1 MSCAAS
7 PARAGSPARPK
18 TEYGKQIFMRLRLP
32 ARRSSPCAGIIL
44 FDYPGPRPPW
54 PVRTAPAAQHV
65 PATETA
71 AAAAPRMVLAAF
83 AVMAVMAVIAVIA
96 VIAAAPYGLGGYC
109 RIGLSAIAYARTIM
123 PSRRTR
129 RRRGH
134 HHPHTPCAV
143 APVHCPPPRAS
154 TTPGSRLQRT
164 PVRRSCTGT
173 ALVYVRTDRRSPY
186 WHTCTDRRAGFA

>member
-1 MSCAAS
+1 VRGHHTIPYSTTP
-7 PARAGSPARPK
+7 PA
-18 TEYGKQIFMRLRLP
+18 
-32 ARRSSPCAGIIL
+32 
-44 FDYPGPRPPW
+44 
-54 PVRTAPAAQHV
+54 VRTAPAAQHA

-71 AAAAPRMVLAAF
+71 AAAAPRTVLAAF
-83 AVMAVMAVIAVIA
+83 AVMAVMAVMAVIA

-143 APVHCPPPRAS
+143 APVHCPPPGPAPPRD
-154 TTPGSRLQRT
+154 RV
-164 PVRRSCTGT
+164 PVRRSCTY
-173 ALVYVRTDRRSPY
+173 APIADRRTGTHVPIAERDSPN
-186 WHTCTDRRAGFA
+186 RRSWFAPPRSRP

>member
-1 MSCAAS
+1 MCCIPGPRRFARAS
-7 PARAGSPARPK
+7 ENRRRKTDIHAVTPARATIVAVRGHH
-18 TEYGKQIFMRLRLP
+18 TIRL
-32 ARRSSPCAGIIL
+32 
-44 FDYPGPRPPW
+44 PRPPW
-54 PVRTAPAAQHV
+54 PVRTAPAAQHA

-154 TTPGSRLQRT
+154 TTPGSRT